1 MSEGVELVG
10 VSHTRGGRRLLNEVT
25 LSIKPGELVA
35 LIGRNGAGKT
45 TLLRMLLGLVEPEA
59 GTVRVGGRRTGAL
72 SGAQRAATFGW
83 LPQTWKVEEPITLL
97 DFVGCAR
104 YRFQESRA
112 VTLQAAREALD
123 EVGLEAFGERVM
135 TTLSGGETQRATLA
149 SLVAQEAGFW
159 LLDEPANHLDPA
171 QQFAVYEFIGKQ
183 WRAGRGMVCVT
194 HDIGLLS
201 SIVAGGGGRELKV
214 VGMESGGI
222 AFEHRYGDPRLPEA
236 IAELFKVKV
245 EVLEDGGVPRFV
257 TSMACAGSTP

>member
-10 VSHTRGGRRLLNEVT
+10 VSHTRGGRRLLDEVT

-45 TLLRMLLGLVEPEA
+45 TLLRTLLGLVEPES
-59 GTVRVGGRRTGAL
+59 GTVRVGGRRTGSL

-104 YRFQESRA
+104 YRFQEPRA
-112 VTLQAAREALD
+112 MTLQAARKALGA
-123 EVGLEAFGERVM
+123 VGLEAFEERVM
-135 TTLSGGETQRATLA
+135 PTLSGGETQRATLA

-171 QQFAVYEFIGKQ
+171 QQFAVYGFIGEQ

-201 SIVAGGGGRELKV
+201 SMAAGGGGRELRV
-214 VGMESGGI
+214 VGMESGRI
-222 AFEHRYGDPRLPEA
+222 AFQHGYEDPALPEA
-236 IAELFKVKV
+236 IADLFKVKV
-245 EVLEDGGVPRFV
+245 EVLRSGDVPRFV
-257 TSMACAGSTP
+257 TSMAVGSAS